1 MQKKRLIAGRRSRK
15 TGVSR
20 RTVSK
25 WELDQSLPDVF
36 QAKRLARLYWLD
48 LDELLSFNAEQKGIA
63 AAIDGVSEQTQQK
76 TDWTKMRGRKYLVLL
91 SYREIVDSSRYAAG
105 LRQCRR
111 ILKNYGY
118 SDSDAVP
125 VLKDILWNVWKIR

>member
-1 MQKKRLIAGRRSRK
+1 M
-15 TGVSR
+15 
-20 RTVSK
+20 
-25 WELDQSLPDVF
+25 
-36 QAKRLARLYWLD
+36 
-48 LDELLSFNAEQKGIA
+48 DERHFSAAEQKGIE

-111 ILKNYGY
+111 ILKTYVY
-118 SDSDAVP
+118 SDSDAVL
-125 VLKDILWNVWKIR
+125 VLKDILWNVWKS